1 MSIHRIEQRFRHI
14 ALIKISKT
22 EHQQSN
28 ISSRVLFM
36 ENSCD
41 FFSVLRESWN
51 FGYTA
56 MFYKHLF
63 IINDYFLSK
72 NYLIN

>member
-1 MSIHRIEQRFRHI
+1 MSIHRIGQRFRHI

-36 ENSCD
+36 ENPCD
-41 FFSVLRESWN
+41 FFYVMRESWN

-56 MFYKHLF
+56 MFYKYLF